1 MENRIDDLY
10 IFEMANNHQGSVQ
23 HGIRI
28 IREMGKIARKCNVK
42 AAVKL
47 QYRDI
52 DNFIHPNY
60 KGRKDVKH
68 IERFESTKLTFD
80 QFNELVEAIRDENL
94 IPMSTPFDEKGV
106 EWCNDQGL
114 DIIKI
119 ASCSSMDWPLLEA
132 AVDARKQ
139 LIISTGGKN
148 LSDIDKIY
156 NFLTHRNARFAFMHC
171 VAEYPAPDDQ
181 IQLDFIDKMR
191 KRYYQA
197 PIGYSGHED
206 PQSVLVPMMAVAKG
220 VRIFERH
227 VGVEAEAVKL
237 NAYTMNPQQT
247 MDWVRAI
254 EKAKEICSLKGR
266 DDKYVT
272 QEEIDS
278 LRSLM
283 RGVYAKRDIKCND
296 LLEKEHV
303 FFAMPCLENQM
314 TSGDFYEECKATQEY
329 AANDPIVER
338 KRVTDINMIRSV
350 VHEAKGMLY
359 EAGIILGNNVEVEL
373 SHHYG
378 INHVR
383 QTGAVIINVINREY
397 CKKIIVILP
406 GQFHPNHMHKKKEET
421 FQLLYGEL
429 KLQVG
434 DISKVLV
441 PGDIQTIEREMCHS
455 FSSERGA
462 IFEEISTT
470 HIKNDSYY
478 EDAKINKMDIM
489 ERKTIIR
496 NW

>member
-1 MENRIDDLY
+1 MENKMDDLY

-23 HGIRI
+23 HGIKI
-28 IREMGKIARKCNVK
+28 IKEMGKIARKCNIK

-52 DNFIHPNY
+52 DNFIHPDY
-60 KGRKDVKH
+60 KDRKDVKH
-68 IERFESTKLTFD
+68 VERFQSTKLTFD
-80 QFNELVEAIRDENL
+80 QFNELIEAIRDENL
-94 IPMSTPFDEKGV
+94 IPMSTPFDETGV

-132 AVDARKQ
+132 AVDAHKL
-139 LIISTGGKN
+139 LIVSTGGKN

-156 NFLTHRNARFAFMHC
+156 NFLTHRNAKFAFMHC
-171 VAEYPAPDDQ
+171 VAEYPAPDNQ

-191 KRYYQA
+191 KRYYQV

-206 PQSVLVPMMAVAKG
+206 PESTLVPMMAVAKG

-227 VGVEAEAVKL
+227 VGVEAEGIKL
-237 NAYTMNPQQT
+237 NAYTMNPEQT
-247 MDWVRAI
+247 MNWVCAI
-254 EKAKEICSLKGR
+254 ERAKEICSLKGR

-283 RGVYAKRDIKCND
+283 RGVYAEKDIKCND
-296 LLEKEHV
+296 LMKKEDV
-303 FFAMPCLENQM
+303 FFAMPCLEGQM
-314 TSGDFYEECKATQEY
+314 TSGEFYEECEATREY
-329 AANDPIVER
+329 TANAPIIER
-338 KRVTDINMIRSV
+338 KRVTDINIIRNV

-359 EAGIILGNNVEVEL
+359 EAGIVLGNNVEVEL

-383 QTGAVIINVINREY
+383 QTGAIIINVINREY

-429 KLQVG
+429 KLQIG
-434 DISKVLV
+434 NTSKVLI
-441 PGDIQTIEREMCHS
+441 PGDIQTIEREVCHS
-455 FSSERGA
+455 FSSEKGA

-470 HIKNDSYY
+470 HIKDDSYY
-478 EDAKINKMDIM
+478 EDVRINKMDII

-496 NW
+496 KW